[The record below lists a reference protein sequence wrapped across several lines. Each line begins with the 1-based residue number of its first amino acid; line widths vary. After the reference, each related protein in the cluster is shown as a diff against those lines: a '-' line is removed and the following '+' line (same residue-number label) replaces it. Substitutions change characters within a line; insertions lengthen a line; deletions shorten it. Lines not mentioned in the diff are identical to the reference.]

1 VVKTK
6 LRFCEANQ
14 EVNCREALI
23 SKAGVA
29 VVPTACGKL
38 LEEAAVDCGVRSLF
52 GINDI
57 VQSLSVGGS
66 WSHVMSHLN

>member
-1 VVKTK
+1 MVKTN

-23 SKAGVA
+23 SKVGVA

-38 LEEAAVDCGVRSLF
+38 LEEAAVDCGVRSLS
-52 GINDI
+52 GIDDI
-57 VQSLSVGGS
+57 VKSLSVGGS
-66 WSHVMSHLN
+66 WNRVMSHLN